1 MHRPIRYFGLSAT
14 FILATSCGSHYTL
27 SSVERSRILIDK
39 RYDAQPD
46 AAAAAFIAP
55 YKHRVD
61 SIMSPVVGSA
71 VRTITAHRPWSPLSN
86 LLTDI
91 LVWGGK
97 LFNEHPDF
105 AVYNMGGIRAAL
117 VQGPVTYGDVVDMAP
132 FENKICF
139 VTLSGTKVLQLFSE
153 IASTGG
159 EGVSSSVRLVI
170 THDGKLKSAQVNG
183 QNIDRAKTYRIA
195 TLDYVAQ
202 GNDKMEAFKS
212 ATDVVS
218 PTSNENNIRFIII
231 DYFREAAAQGRSI
244 DGPNDER
251 IKVE

>member
-1 MHRPIRYFGLSAT
+1 MYRQTRYWGLLTMVA
-14 FILATSCGSHYTL
+14 LVASCGSHYTL

-46 AAAAAFIAP
+46 AAAAAFLAP

-61 SIMSPVVGSA
+61 SMMSPVVGSMT
-71 VRTITAHRPWSPLSN
+71 RTITAHRPWSPLSN

-97 LFNEHPDF
+97 RFNEHPDF

-117 VQGPVTYGDVVDMAP
+117 VQGEVTYGDVVDVAP

-139 VTLSGTKVLQLFSE
+139 VTLSGDKVLQLFRE

-159 EGVSSSVRLVI
+159 EGVSSSVRLTI
-170 THDGKLKSAQVNG
+170 TRDGRLKHAEING
-183 QNIDRAKTYRIA
+183 RPIDPAKRYRIA

-218 PTSNENNIRFIII
+218 PTSHENNVRFIII
-231 DYFREAAAQGRSI
+231 DYLREAAAQGRSV
-244 DGPNDER
+244 DGPNEER